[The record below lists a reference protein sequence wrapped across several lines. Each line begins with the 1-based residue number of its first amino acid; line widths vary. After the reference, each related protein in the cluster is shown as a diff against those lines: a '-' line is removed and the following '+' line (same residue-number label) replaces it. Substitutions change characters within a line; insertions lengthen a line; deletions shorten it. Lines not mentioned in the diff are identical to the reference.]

1 MKANMHMHSRYS
13 DGSLWPE
20 SIVKLAK
27 QQKIELLALTDH
39 DTFGG
44 TEEFLETCKTLD
56 IKSFP
61 AVEIDC
67 VIPELQYKSE
77 ILAYFPLGQYENTS
91 ALLKTQQ
98 ENRFNT
104 MKIAIEKAK
113 VVFNTENLSVDEII
127 KKKLQDRFNKDS
139 ILLYSFNKVD
149 VYKYLKEK
157 NVIKADTDYKSFKT
171 AFYDTGLLSGAK
183 NKKPTFQEI
192 ATTILKDKG
201 KIVIPHLAHEFSD
214 NLDTLMQDRKKLINM
229 LEYFKNNKVEGLE
242 LYYYGSKK
250 SEGINS
256 YLKDLASEMGYF
268 FTYGSDCH
276 GPGSGKYT
284 IEKFYGDFITF

>member
-13 DGSLWPE
+13 DGALWPE
-20 SIVKLAK
+20 NIVKLAK
-27 QQKIELLALTDH
+27 QQKIELLTLTDH

-44 TEEFLETCKTLD
+44 TEEFLEACKTLD
-56 IKSFP
+56 IISFP

-77 ILAYFPLGQYENTS
+77 ILAYFPLGLYENTQ
-91 ALLKTQQ
+91 ALLNTQQ

-113 VVFNTENLSVDEII
+113 VVFNAVSLSVDEII
-127 KKKLQDRFNKDS
+127 KEKLQERFKKVTVS
-139 ILLYSFNKVD
+139 SYSFNKVD

-157 NVIKADTDYKSFKT
+157 NVIKADIDYKSFKT
-171 AFYDTGLLSGAK
+171 AFYDTGLLTGPK

-192 ATTILKDKG
+192 VSMILKDKG
-201 KIVIPHLAHEFSD
+201 KIVIPHIGHEFSD
-214 NLDTLMQDRKKLINM
+214 SLDTLIQDRKKLINM
-229 LEYFKNNKVEGLE
+229 LEYFKSNKVEGLE

>member
-20 SIVKLAK
+20 DIVKLAK
-27 QQKIELLALTDH
+27 QQKIELLTLTDH

-44 TEEFLETCKTLD
+44 TEEFLKACKTFD

-77 ILAYFPLGQYENTS
+77 ILAYFPLGFYENTQ

-98 ENRFNT
+98 ENRFTT
-104 MKIAIEKAK
+104 MKLAIEKAR
-113 VVFNTENLSVDEII
+113 VVFNTVSLSEDEII
-127 KKKLQDRFNKDS
+127 KEKLQDRLNTDMV
-139 ILLYSFNKVD
+139 LLYSFNKVD

-157 NVIKADTDYKSFKT
+157 KVIKDDIDYKTFKT
-171 AFYDTGLLSGAK
+171 AFYDTGLLTGPK

-201 KIVIPHLAHEFSD
+201 KIVIPHIGHEFSD
-214 NLDTLMQDRKKLINM
+214 SLDTLRQDRKKLINM
-229 LEYFKNNKVEGLE
+229 LEYFKSNKVEGIE

-250 SEGINS
+250 SEGINT
-256 YLKDLASEMGYF
+256 YLKELASEMGYF

-284 IEKFYGDFITF
+284 IEKFSGDFSTF